1 MLCATRV
8 ACFCTGP
15 YTVEELRS
23 TFQVKA
29 QSLEMVVPVGVLDD
43 DLHFRVYLLGGLQ
56 NQFRTGFGHEVYAVL
71 GPALFPFSL
80 DFDVGLAACEEE
92 VVENEI
98 IEMLCC
104 MLCYLAY
111 FLAVVGV

>member
-1 MLCATRV
+1 
-8 ACFCTGP
+8 
-15 YTVEELRS
+15 
-23 TFQVKA
+23 
-29 QSLEMVVPVGVLDD
+29 MVVPVGVLDD
-43 DLHFRVYLLGGLQ
+43 NLYFRVYLLGGLQ
-56 NQFRTGFGHEVYAVL
+56 YQFRAGFGHEVYAVL

-104 MLCYLAY
+104 VLCYFAY
-111 FLAVVGV
+111 FLSVVGV